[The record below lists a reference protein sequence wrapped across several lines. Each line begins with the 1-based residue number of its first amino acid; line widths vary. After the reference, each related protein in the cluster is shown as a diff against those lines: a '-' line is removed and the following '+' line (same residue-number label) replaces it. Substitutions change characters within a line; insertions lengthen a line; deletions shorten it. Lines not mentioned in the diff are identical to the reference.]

1 VGHRRGPGALKE
13 WRRPGDP
20 RAQITVEHLLRMSSG
35 LYAEGG
41 GSPQANIYYQGGTV
55 AELAATNILHTL
67 PGTRFLYNPPDTML
81 LVRAVRQAVDNEARF
96 LSYPYQELY
105 WKIGMTRTITTSDWN
120 GDFLMSG
127 QTYSTARD
135 FARFGLF
142 YLADGVWKGERIL
155 PEGWAKYVAT
165 PGPVQPAPGL
175 PGYGAQFWLYGG
187 REGLPAD
194 TYGPSGGLGQY
205 AMIIPSQDM
214 VVVRR
219 GVDARAG
226 FQIEKFT
233 ADVIA
238 ALAPRPAQAGS
249 CDRTCLTRFVEQY
262 LTALQ
267 ARDASKLPVSANVK
281 FTENTVELKLG
292 EGLWKTITSV
302 EPYRL
307 IAADPVSGQAAYFGV
322 IKENGKVNVMGL
334 RLKVVDGR
342 ISEIETGLSRN
353 NPFLEPANLR
363 TPRKGLL
370 ESVPQAERSSREQM
384 IAIANGY
391 FDGIEKRSDKG
402 VAFAD
407 ECTRVENGVLT
418 AASRI
423 PPGMKPRLDG
433 EVISCAMQFRL
444 GATYT
449 DVIAPRRYEVIDEE
463 RGLVMGVFAFNLSGT
478 TNSTRQSDGTTREA
492 AEWARFPSTGPL
504 MEIFKIKNGKIHEI
518 EAVMMPMLP
527 YKSSTGWR

>member
-1 VGHRRGPGALKE
+1 MKPLLRVTAMAAIVAASAVMAQVPAGPMGTRATDTPRYLASATASERAVAICSGLWSGNQTLAQLDNYILSPPGELKTEVDQAKRTVAVTYAQDMPPRIAVWRNVLGCAQLPAGATLDAAKYLPQVSAQLRAPNFDDQPWPMGDRDATAELPPTQKEALDRLLEAAFDGRSYGGKTWGIVVVKGGRIVAERYGLGFDIHVGHQTHSAAKSFAATLVGVAIKKNGLDIKRPGALQE

-20 RAQITVEHLLRMSSG
+20 REQITVEHLLRMSSG

-55 AELAATNILHTL
+55 AELAVTNILHSL

-81 LVRAVRQAVDNEARF
+81 LVRAVRQAIDNEPRF
-96 LSYPYQELY
+96 LSYPYREMY

-142 YLADGVWKGERIL
+142 YLADGVWQGERIL

-165 PGPVQPAPGL
+165 PGPVQPARDL

-238 ALAPRPAQAGS
+238 AVTPRP
-249 CDRTCLTRFVEQY
+249 
-262 LTALQ
+262 
-267 ARDASKLPVSANVK
+267 
-281 FTENTVELKLG
+281 
-292 EGLWKTITSV
+292 
-302 EPYRL
+302 
-307 IAADPVSGQAAYFGV
+307 
-322 IKENGKVNVMGL
+322 
-334 RLKVVDGR
+334 
-342 ISEIETGLSRN
+342 
-353 NPFLEPANLR
+353 
-363 TPRKGLL
+363 
-370 ESVPQAERSSREQM
+370 
-384 IAIANGY
+384 
-391 FDGIEKRSDKG
+391 
-402 VAFAD
+402 
-407 ECTRVENGVLT
+407 
-418 AASRI
+418 
-423 PPGMKPRLDG
+423 
-433 EVISCAMQFRL
+433 
-444 GATYT
+444 
-449 DVIAPRRYEVIDEE
+449 
-463 RGLVMGVFAFNLSGT
+463 
-478 TNSTRQSDGTTREA
+478 
-492 AEWARFPSTGPL
+492 
-504 MEIFKIKNGKIHEI
+504 
-518 EAVMMPMLP
+518 
-527 YKSSTGWR
+527 